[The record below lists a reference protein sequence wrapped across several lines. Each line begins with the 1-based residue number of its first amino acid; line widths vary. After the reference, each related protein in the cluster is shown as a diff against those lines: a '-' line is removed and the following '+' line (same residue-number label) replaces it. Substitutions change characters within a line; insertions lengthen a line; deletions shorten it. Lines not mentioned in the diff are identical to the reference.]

1 MTEFRENLIDRM
13 IALYGYENEVVVR
26 FATYCEEWE
35 ENEWNNKML
44 STLVKA
50 HEAFPLKEEE

>member
-13 IALYGYENEVVVR
+13 IALYGYEHEVVVR
-26 FATYCEEWE
+26 FASYCEEWE

-44 STLVKA
+44 STVVKA
-50 HEAFPLKEEE
+50 HEAFPLKEDK